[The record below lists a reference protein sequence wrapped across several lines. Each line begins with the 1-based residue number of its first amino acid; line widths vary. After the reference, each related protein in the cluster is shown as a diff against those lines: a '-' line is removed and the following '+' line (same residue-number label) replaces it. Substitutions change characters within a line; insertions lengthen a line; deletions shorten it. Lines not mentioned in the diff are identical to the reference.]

1 MSQNNNEFE
10 TSEPVERQPLSR
22 YTQVMLVVVI
32 VLGVLLFAGLAVIAV
47 TIIKRVSSDDVV
59 TSSAN
64 TQTTSNIPGY
74 GQINVDVPDEAE
86 LISVIP
92 SDGKVILRYKTGDA
106 DLLVFFNLRSGIEM
120 GRARFE

>member
-1 MSQNNNEFE
+1 MSHNNTDFDTNEPIE
-10 TSEPVERQPLSR
+10 KQPLSR

-47 TIIKRVSSDDVV
+47 TIIKRVSADADV
-59 TSSAN
+59 TSSAT
-64 TQTTSNIPGY
+64 TQTTSNVPGY
-74 GQINVDVPDEAE
+74 GRINVDVPDDAE

-92 SDGKVILRYKTGDA
+92 SDGKVILRYRTDGS

>member
-1 MSQNNNEFE
+1 MSHNNTDFDTNEPIE
-10 TSEPVERQPLSR
+10 KQPLSR
-22 YTQVMLVVVI
+22 YTQFMLVVVI

-47 TIIKRVSSDDVV
+47 TIIKRVSADADV
-59 TSSAN
+59 TSSAT
-64 TQTTSNIPGY
+64 TQTTSNVPGY
-74 GQINVDVPDEAE
+74 GQINVDVPDDAE

-92 SDGKVILRYKTGDA
+92 SDGKVILRYRTDGS